1 RLKSV
6 KDERQRTKLILEL
19 KRTCVSY
26 QTHLRFFTPS
36 LVLMK
41 SIKNTAEKTLKISPA
56 ASYTYKETP

>member
-1 RLKSV
+1 MPLC
-6 KDERQRTKLILEL
+6 LIQNARAFLL
-19 KRTCVSY
+19 KRFDVSY